1 MPKAA
6 KASSTPRRTASKIPT
21 KKRAK
26 AKRAAPRADAGLF
39 AAIERYYDAVRE
51 YDIRLKIFSKV
62 EFIEPRPRGW
72 VLKERAYLRAMN
84 HYGRVEREVI
94 AIRAKTLDGLIAK
107 ATAANNEFCQSADIQ
122 ASVAEDVLRMQPGRG
137 KAVQS

>member
-72 VLKERAYLRAMN
+72 VSKERAYPRYLV
-84 HYGRVEREVI
+84 HIDQPERES
-94 AIRAKTLDGLIAK
+94 RKQT
-107 ATAANNEFCQSADIQ
+107 QSLFL
-122 ASVAEDVLRMQPGRG
+122 E
-137 KAVQS
+137 

>member
-1 MPKAA
+1 MA
-6 KASSTPRRTASKIPT
+6 KATRVLSTPRRTASKIQT

-72 VLKERAYLRAMN
+72 VSKERAYLRAMN

-94 AIRAKTLDGLIAK
+94 AIRAKTLDGLSMLVFQALRGWEFWFK
-107 ATAANNEFCQSADIQ
+107 PLGKTREQLAAMI
-122 ASVAEDVLRMQPGRG
+122 LREL
-137 KAVQS
+137 K

>member
-72 VLKERAYLRAMN
+72 VSKERAYATLAVSKIIN
-84 HYGRVEREVI
+84 TSTHKEVEV
-94 AIRAKTLDGLIAK
+94 TLL
-107 ATAANNEFCQSADIQ
+107 FCN
-122 ASVAEDVLRMQPGRG
+122 
-137 KAVQS
+137 K